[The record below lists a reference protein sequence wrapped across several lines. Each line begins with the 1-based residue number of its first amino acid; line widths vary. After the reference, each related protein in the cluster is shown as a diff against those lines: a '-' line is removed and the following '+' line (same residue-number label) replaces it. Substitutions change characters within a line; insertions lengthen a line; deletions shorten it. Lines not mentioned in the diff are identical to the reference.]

1 MSAAALGEGVAPGFR
16 GYELLARPRDA
27 GFARPALRWKQ
38 AGGGAVEC
46 ILCPNACVL
55 SKGERGVCR
64 ARENRGGALH
74 TLVYGRIAAAHVDP
88 VEKKPLFHFLP
99 GSRAFSVATAG
110 CNLSCKFCQNWEISQ
125 SKPEDVDAEWMPPG
139 DLAEKAA
146 RSGSAMIA
154 FTYNEPTVQYE
165 YIMDASLAARARGIR
180 SAIISNGY
188 INPAAGLELASRLDA
203 VKIDLKAFTD
213 KFYRDVCGGSLAA
226 VLRNLE
232 AVRKSGKWLEIVVLV
247 IPTLNDS
254 PGEIRE
260 MSRWV
265 SRNLSPDVPVH
276 FTRFH
281 AMYLI
286 RNLPPTP
293 VATLERCREI
303 ARAEGVRYPYVG
315 NVPGHRWENT
325 FCHRCAREVIS
336 RSGFF
341 HVESSLKR
349 GTCPH
354 CGALIPGVWT

>member
-1 MSAAALGEGVAPGFR
+1 M
-16 GYELLARPRDA
+16 
-27 GFARPALRWKQ
+27 
-38 AGGGAVEC
+38 
-46 ILCPNACVL
+46 
-55 SKGERGVCR
+55 
-64 ARENRGGALH
+64 
-74 TLVYGRIAAAHVDP
+74 
-88 VEKKPLFHFLP
+88 
-99 GSRAFSVATAG
+99 
-110 CNLSCKFCQNWEISQ
+110 
-125 SKPEDVDAEWMPPG
+125 
-139 DLAEKAA
+139 
-146 RSGSAMIA
+146 
-154 FTYNEPTVQYE
+154 
-165 YIMDASLAARARGIR
+165 
-180 SAIISNGY
+180 
-188 INPAAGLELASRLDA
+188 
-203 VKIDLKAFTD
+203 
-213 KFYRDVCGGSLAA
+213 
-226 VLRNLE
+226 
-232 AVRKSGKWLEIVVLV
+232 LV

-341 HVESSLKR
+341 HVENSLKR
-349 GTCPH
+349 GKCPH
-354 CGALIPGVWT
+354 CGAQIPGVWT